1 LHAVLAP
8 PHKTII
14 TKGEVSDAMYIIEFG
29 SVEVQ
34 LQNPVI
40 LTAGDYFG
48 ERGLLLNEK
57 RNATVT
63 SKNDLKLLKLK
74 KNDLLELMSEHED
87 LFKALAHSSA
97 TRSGDN
103 S

>member
-1 LHAVLAP
+1 
-8 PHKTII
+8 
-14 TKGEVSDAMYIIEFG
+14 M
-29 SVEVQ
+29 
-34 LQNPVI
+34 I

-103 S
+103 R